1 VGLLE
6 TIEGPD
12 DLRRLDAGKLPKL
25 AEEIRDFLVSAVA
38 KTGGHLGP
46 NLGAVELT
54 LALHRVFDSPSE
66 PIIFDT
72 GHQAYVHKIITGRR
86 DGFARLRQRD
96 GLSGYPSRAE
106 SEHDWVENSH
116 ASTALSY
123 ADGMAKGFAVQGIKR
138 TVVAVVGDGALTGG
152 MCWEA
157 LNNIAA
163 AKDRSVVV
171 VVNDNG
177 RSYSP
182 TIGGLA
188 EHLTSLRT
196 NPRYEKALLKIKE
209 VLSNTPL
216 VGEPL
221 YDALHGMKK
230 GLKDVL
236 TPQGLFEDL
245 GLKYVGPINGH
256 DVAAMESAF
265 SRARRFGGPVIV
277 HCVTTKGLGYGP
289 AENDE
294 LDHLHGPGAFDP
306 VTGVELPK
314 PAGWTG
320 VFSDEIVKIGA
331 DRPDVVGITAAMLHP
346 VGLAAF
352 AKAYPRRTF
361 DVGIAEQHAVT
372 SAAGMAMAGLRPVVC
387 VYSTFLNR
395 AFDQLLMDVALHRL
409 PVTFVLDRAGVTG
422 DDGPSHNG
430 MWDLSIL
437 TVVPGIRIAV
447 PRDGARLREL
457 LHDVVRVDDGPTAI
471 RFPKG
476 ALPVDVDAI
485 DRVGSTDVL
494 RRDADPDVLIVSYG
508 PMAELALGAAQ
519 RLADH
524 GVASTVVDPRW
535 VLPID
540 STLMTL
546 AAAHS
551 LVVTIEDNGRHG
563 GAGAT
568 LAGALRDRGIDTPVR
583 IQSIPQQFLRQGK
596 RSELLADIGLTTQD
610 VARQVVESV
619 AGLALL
625 EQRPVIAD

>member
-1 VGLLE
+1 
-6 TIEGPD
+6 
-12 DLRRLDAGKLPKL
+12 
-25 AEEIRDFLVSAVA
+25 
-38 KTGGHLGP
+38 
-46 NLGAVELT
+46 
-54 LALHRVFDSPSE
+54 
-66 PIIFDT
+66 
-72 GHQAYVHKIITGRR
+72 
-86 DGFARLRQRD
+86 
-96 GLSGYPSRAE
+96 
-106 SEHDWVENSH
+106 
-116 ASTALSY
+116 
-123 ADGMAKGFAVQGIKR
+123 
-138 TVVAVVGDGALTGG
+138 
-152 MCWEA
+152 
-157 LNNIAA
+157 
-163 AKDRSVVV
+163 
-171 VVNDNG
+171 
-177 RSYSP
+177 
-182 TIGGLA
+182 
-188 EHLTSLRT
+188 
-196 NPRYEKALLKIKE
+196 
-209 VLSNTPL
+209 
-216 VGEPL
+216 
-221 YDALHGMKK
+221 
-230 GLKDVL
+230 
-236 TPQGLFEDL
+236 
-245 GLKYVGPINGH
+245 
-256 DVAAMESAF
+256 
-265 SRARRFGGPVIV
+265 
-277 HCVTTKGLGYGP
+277 
-289 AENDE
+289 
-294 LDHLHGPGAFDP
+294 
-306 VTGVELPK
+306 
-314 PAGWTG
+314 
-320 VFSDEIVKIGA
+320 
-331 DRPDVVGITAAMLHP
+331 
-346 VGLAAF
+346 
-352 AKAYPRRTF
+352 
-361 DVGIAEQHAVT
+361 
-372 SAAGMAMAGLRPVVC
+372 
-387 VYSTFLNR
+387 
-395 AFDQLLMDVALHRL
+395 
-409 PVTFVLDRAGVTG
+409 
-422 DDGPSHNG
+422 

-568 LAGALRDRGIDTPVR
+568 LAGALRDRGIDTPVW